1 MTLVSSATGT
11 QSAAQ
16 ATTDAASSKLT
27 ADYNLFLK
35 LLTTQM
41 QNQDPMSPMDSS
53 QYTQQL
59 VQYSQVE
66 QSISQTKTLNS
77 ILSSLN
83 MSSLTAS
90 SSMIGQPVQ
99 LDSDKAGL
107 TATTPA
113 QWEWTATNAIIGLT
127 ATVLDEKGTKVDSF
141 PITVSGKSGQFS
153 WDGSVTGGSKV
164 DPGLYQLQLTGTT
177 DAGAKITTTAKAIGK
192 VEDVQMLNGAP
203 VVSVNGAQYPTS
215 MILRIAK

>member
-1 MTLVSSATGT
+1 MTLVSSATST
-11 QSAAQ
+11 AQ
-16 ATTDAASSKLT
+16 TTTDAASTKLT

-41 QNQDPMSPMDSS
+41 QNQDPLSPMDST

-83 MSSLTAS
+83 MASLTS
-90 SSMIGQPVQ
+90 STSMIGQPVQ

-107 TATTPA
+107 SAATPA
-113 QWEWTATNAIIGLT
+113 QWEWNADGAITGLT
-127 ATVLDEKGTKVDSF
+127 ATVLNEKGTKVDTF
-141 PITVSGKSGQFS
+141 ELEVSGKTGQFS
-153 WDGSVTGGSKV
+153 WDGTTSDGKKV
-164 DPGLYQLQLTGTT
+164 DPGLYQLTLTGTT
-177 DAGAKITTTAKAIGK
+177 DAGAKISTTAKAIGK
-192 VEDVQMLNGAP
+192 VDDVQMVNGSP

>member
-1 MTLVSSATGT
+1 MTLVSSATT
-11 QSAAQ
+11 TSTAQS
-16 ATTDAASSKLT
+16 TTDAAGSKLT

-41 QNQDPMSPMDSS
+41 QNQDPMNPMDSA

-66 QSISQTKTLNS
+66 QSIAQNKTLNS
-77 ILSSLN
+77 ILSGLN
-83 MSSLTAS
+83 MTSLTTS

-107 TATTPA
+107 SATAPA
-113 QWEWTATNAIIGLT
+113 QWEWSTTTAITKLT
-127 ATVLDEKGTKVDSF
+127 ATLTDAKGTKVDSF
-141 PITVSGKSGQFS
+141 DIDVKGSSGQFS
-153 WDGSVTGGSKV
+153 WDGTTSKGEKYT
-164 DPGLYQLQLTGTT
+164 DGLYQLTLTGTT
-177 DAGAKITTTAKAIGK
+177 DAGAKIPTTAKATGK
-192 VEDVQMLNGAP
+192 VTDVQMLNGAP